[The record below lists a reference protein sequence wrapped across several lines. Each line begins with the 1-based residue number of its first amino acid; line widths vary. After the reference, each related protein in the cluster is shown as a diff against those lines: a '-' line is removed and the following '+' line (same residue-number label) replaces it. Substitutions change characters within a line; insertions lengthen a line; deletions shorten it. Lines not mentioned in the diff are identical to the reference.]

1 MFSRL
6 PSLLH
11 HLLTLILSS
20 FIVLTNGEYLE
31 YDVTSVAKLDFET
44 IGDIVSGGTSDG
56 FYTVNV
62 PTRQAVLVEGSGTDA
77 SNTDAQIPYFTRL

>member
-1 MFSRL
+1 LAIVFSSP
-6 PSLLH
+6 PSLLR

-31 YDVTSVAKLDFET
+31 
-44 IGDIVSGGTSDG
+44 SDG

-62 PTRQAVLVEGSGTDA
+62 PTRQAILVEGSGTDA